1 MGVIKDFR
9 VASKMLLPGGN
20 FLWGAMTLVFFLSST
35 AALATPS
42 MDLLEVPALSSER
55 SSKALLLEVAR
66 AGERLVAVGERGI
79 IVLSDDQGAHWR
91 QGQVPLSVTLTSVF
105 FIDSKLGWVVGH
117 DGVILKTR
125 DGGEH
130 WHKVLDG
137 HGVNA
142 LVLEDL
148 TKRVA
153 SLAEDQAQELEALQ
167 LRLEDVEAGA
177 SFGASRPLLA
187 VRFEN
192 AQHGYAVGAFGQL
205 LETHDGGD
213 SWVSHSSALENP
225 ESYHLNAISQL
236 AAGQWMIAGEGGTL
250 WRTANDGLSW
260 QRLDTGYDGHL
271 YGVLRVPSG
280 AFLAYGF
287 AGNLLRSSDGT
298 HWQRLPQVNH
308 KSIVGGFNTVDGS
321 TLLVARDGGL
331 LKSHNDALTFEVASG
346 LPGRATASMLPMLPE
361 GTAVVSVGRGGVIVS
376 DLTKAMSP

>member
-1 MGVIKDFR
+1 MGVIRDFR
-9 VASKMLLPGGN
+9 VASKTLLPGGN
-20 FLWGAMTLVFFLSST
+20 PLWGALVLVFCLSSG

-42 MDLLEVPALSSER
+42 MDLLEVPALTSDKSSR
-55 SSKALLLEVAR
+55 ALLLDVVR

-79 IVLSDDQGAHWR
+79 IVLSDDQGISWR

-117 DGVILKTR
+117 DGVILKTL

-130 WHKVLDG
+130 WRKVLDG

-142 LVLEDL
+142 LVMEDL

-153 SLAEDQAQELEALQ
+153 SLAGGQDEELEALQ

-192 AQHGYAVGAFGQL
+192 AQHGYAAGAFGQL

-225 ESYHLNAISQL
+225 ESYHLNAINQL
-236 AAGQWMIAGEGGTL
+236 DAGQWMIAGEGGTL
-250 WRTANDGLSW
+250 WRTVNDGRSW

-280 AFLAYGF
+280 ALLAYGF

-298 HWQRLPQVNH
+298 HWQRLPQVSH
-308 KSIVGGFNTVDGS
+308 KSIVGGFNTADGS

-331 LKSHNDALTFEVASG
+331 LKSRNDALTFEVASG
-346 LPGRATASMLPMLPE
+346 LPGRGTASMLSMLPE
-361 GTAVVSVGRGGVIVS
+361 GTTVVTVGQGGVIVS
-376 DLTKAMSP
+376 DLSKAITP